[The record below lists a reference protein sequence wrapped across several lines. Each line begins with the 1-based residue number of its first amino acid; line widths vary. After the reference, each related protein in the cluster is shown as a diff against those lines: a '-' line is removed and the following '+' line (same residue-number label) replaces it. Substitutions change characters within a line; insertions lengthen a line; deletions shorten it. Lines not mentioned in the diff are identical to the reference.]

1 MGVDLFSELIWTP
14 LHSLHGFFAGKVKI
28 DGLNN
33 LALLAGLLLAII
45 AAIVLFTK
53 FTKKL
58 NYKRENKNVR
68 ANFKRNKI
76 NCNQ

>member
-14 LHSLHGFFAGKVKI
+14 LHSLLGFFAGKVMI

-45 AAIVLFTK
+45 AAIVLFSK

-58 NYKRENKNVR
+58 NQKRREK
-68 ANFKRNKI
+68 KCQSKL
-76 NCNQ
+76 QKK